1 MLPATRLGRFQGFTC
16 REPSS
21 RHLATRRAPSATA
34 SATSFSPATR
44 CCGTAWAAAAVTA
57 QSGLVGGV
65 SRSLAQLKQSVREKL
80 FVLPRETTI
89 LPGHGVFSAI
99 ATESLFN
106 PVVGKDAKWRVC
118 CYAVT
123 HGFRF
128 DGEFW
133 HLWFSLMRI

>member
-1 MLPATRLGRFQGFTC
+1 MLPVIRLVRLQIFTF

-21 RHLATRRAPSATA
+21 RRLATRRAPPATA
-34 SATSFSPATR
+34 SATSCSPATR
-44 CCGTAWAAAAVTA
+44 CCVTAWAAAAATA
-57 QSGLVGGV
+57 QSGRVGGV

-89 LPGHGVFSAI
+89 LPGHGEFSAI

-118 CYAVT
+118 CDSMTISVV
-123 HGFRF
+123 
-128 DGEFW
+128 DGMVW
-133 HLWFSLMRI
+133 HLSL